1 VWHVAG
7 KGDSAALVRKVE
19 KSAAAVERWAQCK
32 VLIVDEISMLNYE
45 VFEALDAIARAVR
58 LRDEPFGGLQVI
70 VVGDFMQLPPVVKN
84 RSQLKFC
91 FQSAIW
97 EEAGFNRENGTKFLR
112 QVERQKDE
120 DFVDFLNQVR
130 VGKVSSHLISLLDQ
144 CLVENKPKIEDG
156 IIPTKLYSINKEV
169 DEENT
174 ARLAEL
180 PGEVFTLV
188 AEDRLKQKPSKKSML
203 PIFRDIMDTII
214 PEEIKLKV
222 GAQVML
228 LRNRS
233 KGQFGAFAAGSSGPS
248 LVNGSRG
255 KVVAFVESVLRP
267 GTTL

>member
-1 VWHVAG
+1 
-7 KGDSAALVRKVE
+7 
-19 KSAAAVERWAQCK
+19 
-32 VLIVDEISMLNYE
+32 
-45 VFEALDAIARAVR
+45 
-58 LRDEPFGGLQVI
+58 VI

-91 FQSAIW
+91 FQSALW
-97 EEAGFNRENGTKFLR
+97 DEVGFNRDNGTKFLR
-112 QVERQKDE
+112 QVERQKDK

-144 CLVENKPKIEDG
+144 CLVENKPKIVDG

-169 DEENT
+169 DEENS

-180 PGEVFTLV
+180 PGEVHSLK
-188 AEDRLKQKPSKKSML
+188 AEDRWRQKPSKKSME
-203 PIFRDIMDTII
+203 PMFRNTIDAII
-214 PEEIKLKV
+214 PEEIQLKV

-233 KGQFGAFAAGSSGPS
+233 KGQFGAFAAGTSGPS

-255 KVVAFVESVLRP
+255 KIVAFVESVLRP
-267 GTTL
+267 GTSLKPNHTCVAFFLWRWLYSAGCFCELFPFPKPICALL